1 MYRVGSWLVTTAT
14 LPLALGLA
22 ADIYVVIGKIAG
34 SPAAG
39 CIAAVLSLTALI
51 GLWHLYP
58 MAAGYFRNRAR

>member
-34 SPAAG
+34 SPTAG
-39 CIAAVLSLTALI
+39 CIHDRPTTAACFAISRTVHTRPDRRS
-51 GLWHLYP
+51 
-58 MAAGYFRNRAR
+58 